1 MSTYKDHE
9 KYSYIYVDIDY
20 YVSNLLNKSQSA
32 RAYTLRRDLLKDCLV
47 WIDRLVRLAAPQMKR
62 CVKRL
67 RRRRGPPKR
76 GAVHN
81 LIMSR
86 YRLAEHAEGVH

>member
-1 MSTYKDHE
+1 MGKRRR
-9 KYSYIYVDIDY
+9 
-20 YVSNLLNKSQSA
+20 A
-32 RAYTLRRDLLKDCLV
+32 RGSYTLRRDLLKDCLV
-47 WIDRLVRLAAPQMKR
+47 WIDRLVQLAAPQMKR

-67 RRRRGPPKR
+67 RRRRGPLKR

-86 YRLAEHAEGVH
+86 YDSPNMRKAYINMQPRHVR